1 MAAVM
6 TLAFLCGL
14 AMIVS
19 GVFNFGRWISAIPI
33 PLILIEVL
41 TNDMDNVHSGL
52 GYPVW
57 IILGFMAIATSWIM
71 TRPDERVLRSS
82 SGLILS
88 MMLLVM
94 YEPSEYTSSIVD
106 YSITDNLIAIG
117 THLLIGG
124 ACGWSLVVYCDGV
137 RGKSDLLI
145 SLGIPFTSV
154 LFYDPAWIIFATTI
168 GLASLL
174 SWLEDKVDSR
184 LGPGDGRSVALAVSI
199 LIGVVLILVMSWVGV
214 NEIPRIGVG
223 ALTVSLWLT
232 MGVIVFGLLGMLLPL
247 LGLDHRSR
255 PEAWG
260 WRTGLMLSP
269 MLLVLWTDLAPLL
282 LPGIWLAIAFSLSA
296 PLVLEKDLKKVGR

>member
-14 AMIVS
+14 AMIAS
-19 GVFNFGRWISAIPI
+19 GVFNFGRWVSAIPI

-41 TNDMDNVHSGL
+41 TTDMDAVHSDS

-57 IILGFMAIATSWIM
+57 IILGFMAITTSWIM

-94 YEPSEYTSSIVD
+94 YDPSEYNSTLGE
-106 YSITDNLIAIG
+106 YSTMDNLIAIG

-124 ACGWSLVVYCDGV
+124 ACGWASVVYSDGV

-154 LFYDPAWIIFATTI
+154 LFSDPAWIIFATTI

-174 SWLEDKVDSR
+174 TWLEDKVDSR
-184 LGPGDGRSVALAVSI
+184 LGPGDGRSFALAISV
-199 LIGVVLILVMSWVGV
+199 LIGVALILVLSWVGI
-214 NEIPRIGVG
+214 NEIPRIGAG
-223 ALTVSLWLT
+223 AITVSLWMT
-232 MGVIVFGLLGMLLPL
+232 MGVVVFGLFGMLMPL

-269 MLLVLWTDLAPLL
+269 MLLIVWTDLAPLL
-282 LPGIWLAIAFSLSA
+282 LPGVWLAIVFSLSA
-296 PLVLEKDLKKVGR
+296 PLVLEKDLKKVP

>member
-14 AMIVS
+14 AMIAS
-19 GVFNFGRWISAIPI
+19 GIFNSGRWISAAPI

-41 TNDMDNVHSGL
+41 TTDMGSVHSAT
-52 GYPVW
+52 GYPIW
-57 IILGFMAIATSWIM
+57 IILGFMAITTSWIM
-71 TRPDERVLRSS
+71 TKPEERVLRSS
-82 SGLILS
+82 TGLILS

-94 YEPSEYTSSIVD
+94 YDPSESGSTLVD
-106 YSITDNLIAIG
+106 YSITENLITIG

-124 ACGWSLVVYCDGV
+124 ACGWTLVVFSDGV

-145 SLGIPFTSV
+145 SIGV
-154 LFYDPAWIIFATTI
+154 LFTTVLFSDPAWIIFTTTI
-168 GLASLL
+168 GLATLL
-174 SWLEDKVDSR
+174 TWMDEKVDSK
-184 LGPGDGRSVALAVSI
+184 LGPGDGRSFALAISV
-199 LIGVVLILVMSWVGV
+199 LIGVVLILVLLWVEL

-232 MGVIVFGLLGMLLPL
+232 MGAVVFGLFGMLTPL

-269 MLLVLWTDLAPLL
+269 MFLILWTDLAPLL
-282 LPGIWLAIAFSLSA
+282 LPGVWLAIVFSLSA
-296 PLVLEKDLKKVGR
+296 PLVLEKDLKKAAQ

>member
-14 AMIVS
+14 AMIAS
-19 GVFNFGRWISAIPI
+19 GVFNFGRWLSAVPI

-41 TNDMDNVHSGL
+41 TTDMDTVHSAT

-57 IILGFMAIATSWIM
+57 IILGFMAITTSWIM
-71 TRPDERVLRSS
+71 TRPDERVLRST
-82 SGLILS
+82 SGLMLA

-94 YEPSEYTSSIVD
+94 YEPSESGSTLVD
-106 YSITDNLIAIG
+106 YSTADNLIAIG
-117 THLLIGG
+117 IHLLIGG
-124 ACGWSLVVYCDGV
+124 ACGWTLVVFSDGV

-145 SLGIPFTSV
+145 SIGV
-154 LFYDPAWIIFATTI
+154 LFTTVLFSDPAWIIFATTI
-168 GLASLL
+168 GLATLL
-174 SWLEDKVDSR
+174 SWLEEKVDSR
-184 LGPGDGRSVALAVSI
+184 LGPGDGRSFALAVSV
-199 LIGVVLILVMSWVGV
+199 LIGVVLILVLSWVGL

-232 MGVIVFGLLGMLLPL
+232 MGVVVFGLFGMLTPL

-269 MLLVLWTDLAPLL
+269 VFLILWTDLAPLL
-282 LPGIWLAIAFSLSA
+282 LPGIWLAIVFSLSA
-296 PLVLEKDLKKVGR
+296 PLVLEKDLKKVA

>member
-1 MAAVM
+1 MAAVL

-14 AMIVS
+14 AMIAS
-19 GVFNFGRWISAIPI
+19 GVFNSGRWISAAPI

-41 TNDMDNVHSGL
+41 TTDMDLVHSAT
-52 GYPVW
+52 GYPIW
-57 IILGFMAIATSWIM
+57 IILGFMAITSSWIM
-71 TRPDERVLRSS
+71 TKPEERVLRSS

-94 YEPSEYTSSIVD
+94 YDPSESGSTLVN
-106 YSITDNLIAIG
+106 YSTTENLIAIG

-124 ACGWSLVVYCDGV
+124 ACGWTLVVFSDGV

-145 SLGIPFTSV
+145 SVGV
-154 LFYDPAWIIFATTI
+154 LFTTVLFSDPAWIIFTTTI
-168 GLASLL
+168 GLATLL
-174 SWLEDKVDSR
+174 TWMEEKVDSR
-184 LGPGDGRSVALAVSI
+184 LGPGDGRSFALAVSV
-199 LIGVVLILVMSWVGV
+199 LIGVALILVLIWVEL

-232 MGVIVFGLLGMLLPL
+232 MGAVVFGLFGMLTPL
-247 LGLDHRSR
+247 LGLDNRSR

-269 MLLVLWTDLAPLL
+269 MFLILWTDLAPLL
-282 LPGIWLAIAFSLSA
+282 LPGVWLAIVFSLSA
-296 PLVLEKDLKKVGR
+296 PLVLEKDLKKAAQ